1 MQTNWSLKISDWT
14 KSNVKSLEF
23 IHSKANEAFSY
34 TTNVADKISSR
45 AFTFIS
51 ILVPII
57 SLIIGLL
64 GNQIVEPTK
73 SIPSTVLIVAL
84 IICVPSVLSL
94 GALIWMIFPKK
105 FMHAGREPKNIAIPQ
120 VIQDDSFTQ
129 DEQYLAL
136 LIGEIEGLQ
145 KKISTNEELNN
156 KRLKILKWVL
166 RIISIS
172 LFLSIIILFY
182 YSFFIVS

>member
-1 MQTNWSLKISDWT
+1 MQTNWSLEISDWT
-14 KSNVKSLEF
+14 KSNVKSLEL
-23 IHSKANEAFSY
+23 IHTKANEAFNY
-34 TTNVADKISSR
+34 TTNVADKVSSR

-51 ILVPII
+51 IIVPII

-105 FMHAGREPKNIAIPQ
+105 FMHAGREPKKLAIPQ
-120 VIQDDSFTQ
+120 FIQDDNFSS
-129 DEQYLAL
+129 DEQYLSL
-136 LIGEIEGLQ
+136 LISEIEDLQ
-145 KKISTNEELNN
+145 LKIDYNKLINS
-156 KRLKILKWVL
+156 KRLKVLKWVL
-166 RIISIS
+166 RIISAS

-182 YSFFIVS
+182 YSFFIAS

>member
-1 MQTNWSLKISDWT
+1 MNDAWKLELSDWT
-14 KSNVKSLEF
+14 KANLKSLEL
-23 IHSKANEAFSY
+23 IHSKANEAFDY

-64 GNQIVEPTK
+64 GNQLYGQNEPIPQTVLVVAFIIC
-73 SIPSTVLIVAL
+73 IPSAM
-84 IICVPSVLSL
+84 SL
-94 GALIWMIFPKK
+94 AALIWMIFPKR
-105 FMHAGREPKNIAIPQ
+105 FMHAGREPKKISIPQ
-120 VIQDDSFTQ
+120 VIQDDSFTKE
-129 DEQYLAL
+129 EQYLAL

-145 KKISTNEELNN
+145 KKISTNEKINN
-156 KRLKILKWVL
+156 KRLEILKWVL

-172 LFLSIIILFY
+172 LFISIGLLFY